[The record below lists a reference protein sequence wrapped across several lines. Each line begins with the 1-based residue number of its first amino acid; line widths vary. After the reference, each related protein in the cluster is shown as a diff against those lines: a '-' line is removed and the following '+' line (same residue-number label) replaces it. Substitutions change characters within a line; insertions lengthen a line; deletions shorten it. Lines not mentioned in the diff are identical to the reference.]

1 MVDRGRQHIW
11 EDLGRMEGRSAEQI
25 LSVSNSD
32 VAAGGCW
39 FRLKDMRAGL
49 QPHDWAVACGHVIS
63 QAQ

>member
-11 EDLGRMEGRSAEQI
+11 EDLGRMEGSSAEQI

-49 QPHDWAVACGHVIS
+49 QPHD
-63 QAQ
+63 